1 MAQLII
7 VDGKPIT
14 IFDDNDF
21 EQLLRDKIGN
31 DAADYFAGHKARLLD
46 ELINAPSCE
55 VSELCG
61 GECAF
66 VKELCDEHEDEI
78 DGIQSAVRDLRMII
92 KSAQIDEDS
101 KNDCLEIIDTIL
113 Y

>member
-46 ELINAPSCE
+46 ELINAPSWE
-55 VSELCG
+55 VS
-61 GECAF
+61 
-66 VKELCDEHEDEI
+66 ELCDEHEDEI
-78 DGIQSAVRDLRMII
+78 DSIQSAVRDLRMII

>member
-31 DAADYFAGHKARLLD
+31 DAADYFVGHKARLLD
-46 ELINAPSCE
+46 ELM
-55 VSELCG
+55 
-61 GECAF
+61 
-66 VKELCDEHEDEI
+66 
-78 DGIQSAVRDLRMII
+78 DLKTII

-101 KNDCLEIIDTIL
+101 KNVCLEIIDTIL
-113 Y
+113 C

>member
-46 ELINAPSCE
+46 ELM
-55 VSELCG
+55 
-61 GECAF
+61 
-66 VKELCDEHEDEI
+66 
-78 DGIQSAVRDLRMII
+78 DLKTII

-101 KNDCLEIIDTIL
+101 KNVCLEIIGTIL